1 MKTNQ
6 GRKNTK
12 YSSKIMELIGQL
24 QEIKQRA
31 DEIWKKIF
39 TELNG
44 SNQDL
49 FQLDKS
55 ADTLQL
61 YAEKMQESKYFTYR
75 QCLNEMIQVYL
86 RGKNSEINHDP
97 IIEKFI
103 HQMNKEY
110 HKVDL
115 KEECIAFLL
124 WVSK

>member
-1 MKTNQ
+1 
-6 GRKNTK
+6 
-12 YSSKIMELIGQL
+12 MELIGQL

-31 DEIWKKIF
+31 DKTWKKLF
-39 TELNG
+39 TELKG

-61 YAEKMQESKYFTYR
+61 YAEKMQESKYFIYR
-75 QCLNEMIQVYL
+75 QCLNEMIQTYL
-86 RGKNSEINHDP
+86 RRKKSEINHDLN
-97 IIEKFI
+97 IEKFI

-115 KEECIAFLL
+115 EEECIAFLL